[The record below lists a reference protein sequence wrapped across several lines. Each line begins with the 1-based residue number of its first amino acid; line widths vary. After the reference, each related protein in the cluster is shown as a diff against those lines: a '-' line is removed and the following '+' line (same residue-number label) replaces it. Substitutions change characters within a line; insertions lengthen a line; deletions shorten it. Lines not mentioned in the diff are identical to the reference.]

1 MLDTATINIQL
12 DSEAARIYEQASKK
26 DKQKM
31 QALLSLWLREFG
43 KPNQSLQGLMDT
55 ISAKAEERGLT
66 PEILEDLL
74 NDE

>member
-1 MLDTATINIQL
+1 MLNTATINIQL

-31 QALLSLWLREFG
+31 QVLLSLWLREFG

-55 ISAKAEERGLT
+55 ISTKAEERGLT